1 MVRHM
6 NNLTINKLKEIS
18 RQIYNC
24 SNSLE
29 ATLATIEK
37 GNNYNNEK
45 VTKENFEDFLN
56 RIKYSNNKLNYQDF
70 LFISVSKIK
79 DIFGNIIKENFP
91 FYTDYN
97 ISFSMCHGVITV
109 IISVSYY
116 YMGKKE
122 YYDDII
128 PLNNKYLEKNIR
140 CLESSLMDIR
150 KDMIS
155 YPDNEIQQKFL
166 REC

>member
-1 MVRHM
+1 MTK
-6 NNLTINKLKEIS
+6 NEFEKLKEIN

-24 SNSLE
+24 SNSLD
-29 ATLATIEK
+29 ASLDIIEK

-45 VTKENFEDFLN
+45 ITKENFEDFLN

-97 ISFSMCHGVITV
+97 ISFSMCRGVVAV

-155 YPDNEIQQKFL
+155 YSDNEIQQKN
-166 REC
+166 

>member
-1 MVRHM
+1 MS
-6 NNLTINKLKEIS
+6 NTAIKKLKEIS

-29 ATLATIEK
+29 VSLAIIEK

-45 VTKENFEDFLN
+45 ITKENFEDFLN

-70 LFISVSKIK
+70 LFMSVSKIK

-97 ISFSMCHGVITV
+97 ISLSMSHDFITV

-122 YYDDII
+122 HYDDIV
-128 PLNNKYLEKNIR
+128 PLNNEYLEKNIR
-140 CLESSLMDIR
+140 CLESSLMDIK

>member
-1 MVRHM
+1 M
-6 NNLTINKLKEIS
+6 NNTAIKKLKEIN

-24 SNSLE
+24 YNSLDVS
-29 ATLATIEK
+29 LDIIEK
-37 GNNYNNEK
+37 GNNYTNEK
-45 VTKENFEDFLN
+45 ITKENFEDFLN

-91 FYTDYN
+91 FYADYN
-97 ISFSMCHGVITV
+97 ISFSMCHGVVTV

-122 YYDDII
+122 YYDDIV

-150 KDMIS
+150 KDIIS
-155 YPDNEIQQKFL
+155 YLDNEIQQKIL
-166 REC
+166 KDY

>member
-1 MVRHM
+1 M
-6 NNLTINKLKEIS
+6 NNTAIKKLKEIS

-29 ATLATIEK
+29 ASLAIIEK
-37 GNNYNNEK
+37 GNSYNNEK
-45 VTKENFEDFLN
+45 ITKENFEDFLN
-56 RIKYSNNKLNYQDF
+56 RIKYSNNRLNYQDF

-97 ISFSMCHGVITV
+97 IRLSMRHDFITV

-122 YYDDII
+122 YYDDIVS
-128 PLNNKYLEKNIR
+128 LNNEYLEKNIR
-140 CLESSLMDIR
+140 CLESSLMDIK

>member
-1 MVRHM
+1 M
-6 NNLTINKLKEIS
+6 NNTAIKELKEIS

-29 ATLATIEK
+29 ASLAIIEK
-37 GNNYNNEK
+37 GNDYNNEK
-45 VTKENFEDFLN
+45 ITKESFEDFLN

-79 DIFGNIIKENFP
+79 DIFENIIKENFP

-122 YYDDII
+122 YYDDIV
-128 PLNNKYLEKNIR
+128 PLNNKYLEKNIQ

>member
-1 MVRHM
+1 M
-6 NNLTINKLKEIS
+6 NNIAIKKLKEIS

-24 SNSLE
+24 SNSLD
-29 ATLATIEK
+29 ASLDIIEK

-45 VTKENFEDFLN
+45 ITKENFENFLN
-56 RIKYSNNKLNYQDF
+56 RINYNNNKLVVQDF

-91 FYTDYN
+91 FYTDCN
-97 ISFSMCHGVITV
+97 ISFSMCHGTIAV
-109 IISVSYY
+109 IISISYY

-122 YYDDII
+122 YYDDIV

-166 REC
+166 RKC

>member
-1 MVRHM
+1 M
-6 NNLTINKLKEIS
+6 NNTAIKELKEIS

-29 ATLATIEK
+29 ASLAIIEK
-37 GNNYNNEK
+37 GNDYNNEK
-45 VTKENFEDFLN
+45 ITKESFEDFLN

-79 DIFGNIIKENFP
+79 DIFENIIKENFP

-122 YYDDII
+122 YYDDIV
-128 PLNNKYLEKNIR
+128 PLKNKYLEKNIQ

>member
-1 MVRHM
+1 M
-6 NNLTINKLKEIS
+6 NNTAIKKLKEIS

-29 ATLATIEK
+29 ASLAIIEK
-37 GNNYNNEK
+37 DNNYNNEK
-45 VTKENFEDFLN
+45 ITKENFEDFLN

-91 FYTDYN
+91 FYADYN
-97 ISFSMCHGVITV
+97 IRLSMRHDFIIV

-122 YYDDII
+122 YYDGIA
-128 PLNNKYLEKNIR
+128 PLNNEYLEKNIQ
-140 CLESSLMDIR
+140 CLESDLMDIR
-150 KDMIS
+150 KDIIN
-155 YPDNEIQQKFL
+155 YPDNEIQQKI
-166 REC
+166 

>member
-1 MVRHM
+1 M
-6 NNLTINKLKEIS
+6 NNIAIKKLKEIS
-18 RQIYNC
+18 KQIYNC

-29 ATLATIEK
+29 ASLAIIEK

-45 VTKENFEDFLN
+45 ITKENFEDFLN

-91 FYTDYN
+91 FYADYN
-97 ISFSMCHGVITV
+97 INLSMRYDFITV
-109 IISVSYY
+109 IISISYY

-122 YYDDII
+122 YYDDIV

-140 CLESSLMDIR
+140 CLESSLINIR
-150 KDMIS
+150 KNMIS
-155 YPDNEIQQKFL
+155 YPDNEIQQKIL